1 MENENGILFYYCDDL
16 LDIPMSNH
24 QILPQE
30 YRNALFSDLFDLYQ
44 KHHNIKGLHDMSIKI
59 NAIDRPLF
67 MHFIARDSHMHIL
80 EKIAYDMK
88 ISYSK

>member
-1 MENENGILFYYCDDL
+1 MLTADKSFLSPEIFSL
-16 LDIPMSNH
+16 LS
-24 QILPQE
+24 
-30 YRNALFSDLFDLYQ
+30 ALFSDLFDLYL

-59 NAIDRPLF
+59 DAIDRPLF
-67 MHFIARDSHMHIL
+67 MHFIARDIHMPIL